1 MAEHPEVIIIDS
13 SDEESVPNVP
23 AVLSFASMPNVKRN
37 KDHIAQ
43 REATPEATPKK
54 VKTSHLVVPKSA
66 SLKDETDETDLPK
79 YETDQF
85 GKIKYETVLGSIP
98 GTYRTVPM
106 LVKTEAE
113 KMKAAATKL
122 RRKRGMGPIAWKA
135 KTGQSIDGDLDA
147 ALLGL
152 LQSQSREPKTET
164 KGNMGT
170 VASTAAPGQSIKA
183 EPEMKVT
190 DKNE

>member
-79 YETDQF
+79 YE
-85 GKIKYETVLGSIP
+85 
-98 GTYRTVPM
+98 TYRTVPM